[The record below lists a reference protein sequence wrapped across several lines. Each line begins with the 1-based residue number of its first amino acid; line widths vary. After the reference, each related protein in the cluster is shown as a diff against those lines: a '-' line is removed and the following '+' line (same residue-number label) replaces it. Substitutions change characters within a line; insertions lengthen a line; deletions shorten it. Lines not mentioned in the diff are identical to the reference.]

1 MFSIKPVSPDYFI
14 PGRFKGKTILITGA
28 ASGMDAAAAMRAARE
43 GANVACVDRRE
54 KPLGDTV
61 KKIKAEG
68 HNVIAI
74 VADVSKTADADRMVD
89 EAVKAFGSLDLAI
102 NGAGIFEAANP
113 DKPIDYEKDWRH
125 LPAPI
130 HMAADEYW
138 EAIIATNLT
147 GVFKSLRA
155 ELRQMVKQ
163 GKGGAIVNIG
173 SVASLIGVPG
183 NPAYGSSKHGVAGI
197 TKNAAVDYAPY
208 GIRVNS
214 VNPPAVDTPMIKR
227 VYEVAEEAKKAG
239 RGSESKVPHGGSL
252 IAANDP
258 EHRISTPWEQVSTML
273 YLLSNEASDLTGG
286 IIPDGWRLDDDISRS
301 SDI

>member
-1 MFSIKPVSPDYFI
+1 MVSIKPVSPGFFI

-28 ASGMDAAAAMRAARE
+28 GSGMGAAAATRAARE
-43 GANVACVDRRE
+43 GANVACVGRRE
-54 KPLGDTV
+54 KPLVDLV
-61 KKIKAEG
+61 KKLKSAG
-68 HNVIAI
+68 HNVIA
-74 VADVSKTADADRMVD
+74 VVSDVSKTEDTDRMVQ
-89 EAVKAFGSLDLAI
+89 ETIKAFGSLDLAI
-102 NGAGIFEAANP
+102 NDAGIFEAA
-113 DKPIDYEKDWRH
+113 DHEKPIDYKKDWKL

-130 HMAADEYW
+130 HLATDEYW
-138 EAIIATNLT
+138 EAVLATNLT

-173 SVASLIGVPG
+173 SVAALIGIPG

-197 TKNAAVDYAPY
+197 TKNAAIDYAPY

-227 VYEVAEEAKKAG
+227 VYEVSEASKNAG
-239 RGSESKVPHGGSL
+239 RGSESRVPHGGSL

-258 EHRISTPWEQVSTML
+258 KNRIATPWEQVSTML
-273 YLLSNEASDLTGG
+273 YLLSDEASDLTGG
-286 IIPDGWRLDDDISRS
+286 IFPTDGGSTAI
-301 SDI
+301 